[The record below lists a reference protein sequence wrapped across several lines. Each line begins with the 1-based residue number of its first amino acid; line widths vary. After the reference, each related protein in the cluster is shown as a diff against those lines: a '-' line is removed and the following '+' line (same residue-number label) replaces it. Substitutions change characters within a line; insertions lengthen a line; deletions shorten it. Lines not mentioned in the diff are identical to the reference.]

1 MSTKARWIASVLHY
15 FESSS
20 QETVLPVS
28 PLAIDDD
35 FLGKVIDTTNT
46 WVVKSTGTP
55 TAAAVKVTNQHQLDC
70 NLAATSE
77 AELAGLTQNDVLNF
91 KLNEQWIFEA
101 DIQLQVTPA
110 GVVKMGIGMMAA
122 HNAALLSIAS
132 FAMFVANGSG
142 ALTIY
147 TSDGTLTQS
156 AVATGI
162 TLGATD
168 WAILK
173 IDATDYTSVKFYIN
187 GNQVAAGTTFNM
199 STSAT
204 LALQPTMRIGKESAT
219 TDLGRLIVDYA
230 RVWTTKRR

>member
-1 MSTKARWIASVLHY
+1 MSTKAKWINQLLHF
-15 FESSS
+15 FESAT
-20 QETVLPVS
+20 QETTDAMSPVF
-28 PLAIDDD
+28 LKDD
-35 FLGKVIDTTNT
+35 FFGKVVDTTNL

-55 TAAAVKVTNQHQLDC
+55 TAAAVKVSNQHQLDC

-91 KLNEQWIFEA
+91 ILNQGLQFEA
-101 DIQLQVTPA
+101 KIQLQVTPT
-110 GVVKMGIGMMAA
+110 GVTKMGIGLGAA

-162 TLGATD
+162 ALGTTD
-168 WAILK
+168 WAILR
-173 IDATDYTSVKFYIN
+173 IDMSDITSVKFYIN

-204 LALQPTMRIGKESAT
+204 LALQPFMRIGKESAT
-219 TDLGRLIVDYA
+219 ADLGRLIVDYA
-230 RVWTTKRR
+230 QVWSKRS